1 MENSRLAY
9 CLSCLLFLASFNLT
23 AQSQALPSSIGYHK
37 GGLSIGEQLVLNNE
51 QFNIGFLQRYKNL
64 EFSADFTLTKDTFC
78 LGDWSQI
85 VLLDSSLISRKKCT
99 IKPISGLSNQT
110 IQLDS
115 LFNLIVSDTGWYE
128 FELTVKL
135 GRRGK
140 RDQAGFYVLPRPYY
154 NGPDTVNICQESNT
168 FHFVPGIEQ
177 CNGCD
182 ISFPN
187 AGSGLDSIQ
196 LTITKDTLYT
206 FSFQNSEGCSDQK
219 SVWFD
224 YHPTPTITA
233 LNSSL
238 TICNED
244 TINIGYQTNGSIN
257 WISHAYQGST
267 IDVSPSLT
275 TTYYANASSLAGC
288 VSQVDSI
295 TVTVNQLPVISLQD
309 SNYVCVGLTEE
320 LTPQISGNGGYQFSW
335 SSGETTN
342 DITITDATAPYT
354 LTVTD
359 INGCIETHTVYNNLI
374 DYIIDAGLN
383 DSICFGETYDFVP
396 YQGTYASVEW
406 SIQDSVISSV
416 LNHSVS
422 PLLTT
427 WYTLTTTNDS
437 GCVKTD
443 SVKIAVDSLSQLSY
457 SIQGLDD
464 LKIGD
469 TLSFT
474 NLNIEQFHSYAW
486 MIDGNTISIQSD
498 STYWV
503 PAFDG
508 QYSVSLEG
516 RNRLLCQVT
525 LDSTFTVREIQPKDF
540 ERILYPN
547 PTFGKFSYNFYSDII
562 QEVRVTIFDEG
573 CKILTSEQQMV
584 NKGMNT
590 FTFDITDAAAGRY
603 YIVIESE
610 LGTQNTIRP
619 WVIKV

>member
-1 MENSRLAY
+1 MANKKVILVTLLAL
-9 CLSCLLFLASFNLT
+9 CFTSAF
-23 AQSQALPSSIGYHK
+23 SQINQGLISVGAHK
-37 GGLSIGEQLVLNNE
+37 NGVSIGEQLVLNNE
-51 QFNIGFLQRYKNL
+51 QFNIGFLQRYKNV
-64 EFSADFTLTKDTFC
+64 EFSADFTLSKDTLC
-78 LGDWSQI
+78 LEDWSQI
-85 VLLDSSLISRKKCT
+85 VLLDSSLIGRKKFS
-99 IKPISGLSNQT
+99 IKAISGLSNQS

-115 LFNLIVSDTGWYE
+115 LFRLIVTDTGWYE

-135 GRRGK
+135 GRRK
-140 RDQAGFYVLPRPYY
+140 KLEQAGFYVLPRPYY
-154 NGPDTVNICQESNT
+154 NGPDTLKICHKSNT
-168 FHFVPGIEQ
+168 FYFVPGIEQ
-177 CNGCD
+177 CIGCN

-187 AGSGLDSIQ
+187 AASGLDSIQ
-196 LTITKDTLYT
+196 LTITKDTLFT

-219 SVWFD
+219 SVWFE

-233 LNSSL
+233 LNSSS

-244 TINIGYQTNGSIN
+244 TINIGYQTNGTIN

-267 IDVSPSLT
+267 VDVSPSLT

-288 VSQVDSI
+288 VSEVDSI
-295 TVTVNQLPVISLQD
+295 TVTVDQLPLISLQD

-335 SSGETTN
+335 SSGETTK

-359 INGCIETHTVYNNLI
+359 INGCVETHTVYNNLI
-374 DYIIDAGLN
+374 DYTIDAGLN
-383 DSICFGETYDFVP
+383 DSICYGETYHFLP
-396 YQGTYASVEW
+396 FQGDYATVEW
-406 SIQDSVISSV
+406 SIQDSAISSV
-416 LNHSVS
+416 LNHSVT

-437 GCVKTD
+437 GCVKID
-443 SVKIAVDSLSQLSY
+443 SVNIFVDSLSQLNY
-457 SIQGLDD
+457 SIHGLED

-469 TLSFT
+469 TISFK
-474 NLNIEQFHSYAW
+474 NLNVEPLHSYSW
-486 MIDGNTISIQSD
+486 LIDGSVISTQND
-498 STYWV
+498 STFWV

-547 PTFGKFSYNFYSDII
+547 PTTGKFSYNFYSDII
-562 QEVRVTIFDEG
+562 QEVTVTIFDEG
-573 CKILTSEQQMV
+573 SKTLTSEQRMV

-603 YIVIESE
+603 YIVIKSE
-610 LGTQNTIRP
+610 LGTQNAIRP